1 MKYPPN
7 IHIVRIRCTGRIN
20 AGHILHAIRD
30 GADGVMIVGCRKGE
44 CDFPDGNL
52 KAARNVEFVKRVLD
66 RHGLGSNRVNM
77 YFLSAAEA
85 ERFVAAVEDIL
96 SKVEKLGPN
105 PLKQNWMT
113 LET

>member
-7 IHIVRIRCTGRIN
+7 INIVRIRCTGRVN

-30 GADGVMIVGCRKGE
+30 GADGVMVVGCRKGE

-52 KAARNVEFVKRVLD
+52 KAERNVNFVKRILE
-66 RHGLGSNRVNM
+66 RHGLGDNRVNM

-85 ERFVAAVEDIL
+85 DRFVAAVEDTL
-96 SKVEKLGPN
+96 KKVEKLGPN
-105 PLKQNWMT
+105 PIKLNDS
-113 LET
+113 